1 MIRVL
6 SILFSGI
13 LALLVAFTALWGWKT
28 MTVTRAD
35 EEVWVD
41 LNTRMPLPLR
51 GWACGQVKART
62 QAPSA
67 PDGCAGHW

>member
-1 MIRVL
+1 
-6 SILFSGI
+6 
-13 LALLVAFTALWGWKT
+13 

-51 GWACGQVKART
+51 DWACGQVKART

-67 PDGCAGHW
+67 PDGCAGDW